1 MFQNRQTCLM
11 EKREKAD
18 LRSGAFPCFLQFVR
32 DMSPHFK
39 NAILV
44 SAVCSVLLG
53 CGKRSVPVVSA
64 PKEEVKEDE
73 ERIKVQEIDFQY
85 FKAKAKINYTDA
97 AVSQTATIDL
107 RMKRDSLIWL
117 SVGKIGIEGVRCL
130 ITRDSAYVID
140 RQNNSYEVYS
150 FQALGRRFN
159 FNISFD
165 IIQAAILGNL
175 PLARGNRDKL
185 KVVKEK
191 DYYLLRHKEDSVIVD
206 NYVSLDNLK
215 LKKALFIEPATTNSL
230 TLNYENFSLIN
241 GVLFPFN
248 SNISLQYKSPQGIY
262 NTVVTIQY
270 TKADVADKELRF
282 PFNPPAK
289 RKNDKK

>member
-1 MFQNRQTCLM
+1 M
-11 EKREKAD
+11 
-18 LRSGAFPCFLQFVR
+18 RSRTTSIAFAF
-32 DMSPHFK
+32 
-39 NAILV
+39 IL
-44 SAVCSVLLG
+44 SVVLG
-53 CGKRSVPVVSA
+53 CAKKAVPVVNVSKDE
-64 PKEEVKEDE
+64 PNTEENRV
-73 ERIKVQEIDFQY
+73 KVQEIDFQY
-85 FKAKAKINYTDA
+85 FKAKAKINYTDV
-97 AVSQTATIDL
+97 AVSQTANIDL
-107 RMKRDSLIWL
+107 RMKRDSLIWM
-117 SVGKIGIEGVRCL
+117 SVSKIGIEGVRCL

-140 RQNNSYEVYS
+140 RQNNSYEVYD
-150 FQALGRRFN
+150 FQALGKRFN
-159 FNISFD
+159 FNISFE

-175 PLARGNRDKL
+175 PVARINKDKL
-185 KVVKEK
+185 KIIKEK
-191 DYYLLRHKEDSVIVD
+191 DYYLLRQKEDSVTVD